1 MSSQAP
7 EPSIRERLAE
17 RPSVQA
23 GQIREVKPK
32 DLAVR
37 FAAGAL
43 TSVVAGL
50 VTLAFGAKVGGV
62 LLAFPAIL
70 AASLTLIEE
79 EDDVAQARE
88 DSHGAVLGGVALIA
102 FAVLATLALTSVA
115 PALALGV
122 AALAWALV
130 AVGGYFALWWRKQPP
145 VQDHRRG

>member
-1 MSSQAP
+1 MSSEAP
-7 EPSIRERLAE
+7 EPSIRDRLTE
-17 RPSVQA
+17 RPSLQA
-23 GQIREVKPK
+23 GQIREVRPK
-32 DLAVR
+32 DLALR

-50 VTLAFGAKVGGV
+50 VTLAFGAKVGGI

-102 FAVLATLALTSVA
+102 FAVLATLTLTSVA
-115 PALALGV
+115 PALAL
-122 AALAWALV
+122 ALATLAWVVV
-130 AVGGYFALWWRKQPP
+130 AVGGYFALWWRKQAP
-145 VQDHRRG
+145 VQDPRRG